1 MLQLQ
6 REDLTKIINNIK
18 QTEHIEIDEDAQE
31 FVINI
36 SNNTIKILITYMEKL
51 KITLNVIIVTCVIG
65 LAISYLTQLIPMLP
79 KLTFLEAV
87 GVYCLWTPLH
97 HFLNTIGKDNIE

>member
-1 MLQLQ
+1 
-6 REDLTKIINNIK
+6 
-18 QTEHIEIDEDAQE
+18 
-31 FVINI
+31 
-36 SNNTIKILITYMEKL
+36 MEKF
-51 KITLNVIIVTCVIG
+51 KITLNVLIVTSVIG
-65 LAISYLTQLIPMLP
+65 LAISYLTQLITVLP